1 MILKGY
7 NMKSNKNIISQKDVL
22 AGMRKSMPPPSS
34 SFKDKK
40 KYDRK
45 KERINFKDYYRE
57 EMGTL
62 GSASTNPGDFSHVAE
77 TMYAD
82 GQDETTPSVQSLA
95 DNVDREQLI
104 QDIIGDL
111 EELKTSFPWTE
122 PLEDSVIK
130 AMAQTLRQV
139 GVEPTDLDAAVGKPA
154 KLQKQYLIT
163 GPSSWKGGN
172 GALNDLKAILAGN
185 EPQEITNEQQELTP
199 EDIHDLAD
207 RKKIIWDEDPNFMRL
222 TQKLT
227 GKKHLD
233 DLNQEELRIMRDYLE
248 GLEEDESN
256 PAADLAMGS
265 TSAGDPLSEVMG
277 DNFQELFESV
287 TLTFKE
293 NFMDKKGPG
302 RSGDSKRHGIKKGT
316 SLSKLDKI
324 VKSKTASPR
333 KKQLAHWQANMRRG
347 KAKKRR

>member
-1 MILKGY
+1 MILKLF
-7 NMKSNKNIISQKDVL
+7 NMKDKNKISQKDVL
-22 AGMRKSMPPPSS
+22 KTVRKSMPPPST

-40 KYDRK
+40 KYNRK
-45 KERINFKDYYRE
+45 EFKKNFKDFYE
-57 EMGTL
+57 NEVGTL
-62 GSASTNPGDFSHVAE
+62 GTVGTNVGDFSHVAE

-111 EELKTSFPWTE
+111 EDLKNTFPWTE

-130 AMAQTLRQV
+130 AMAQTLRQAD
-139 GVEPTDLDAAVGKPA
+139 VEPTDFIAAVGKPA

-163 GPSSWKGGN
+163 GPSSWKGGK

-185 EPQEITNEQQELTP
+185 EPEEQELTP
-199 EDIHDLAD
+199 EDIHELAD

-233 DLNQEELRIMRDYLE
+233 ELDQEGLRKMKEYLD

-256 PAADLAMGS
+256 PASDLAMGS
-265 TSAGDPLSEVMG
+265 TSVGDPLSEVIG
-277 DNFQELFESV
+277 DAESFEELYESV
-287 TLTFKE
+287 KISFKE

-302 RSGDSKRHGIKKGT
+302 RPGDSKRHGIKKKS
-316 SLSKLDKI
+316 SLASLDKI
-324 VKSKTASPR
+324 VKSKSASPR